1 MYHMILLQNLIQIF
15 VNGILLGVWIKKWSE
30 QEQQSFKVIINL
42 CVVVSTPRFPI
53 LIKLQSFGLYY

>member
-1 MYHMILLQNLIQIF
+1 MTYYMTLTKLNSNF
-15 VNGILLGVWIKKWSE
+15 VNVMLLGVELKKCSE

-53 LIKLQSFGLYY
+53 LIKLQSFCPYY

>member
-1 MYHMILLQNLIQIF
+1 MTYYMTLTKLNSNF
-15 VNGILLGVWIKKWSE
+15 VNVMLLGVELKKCSE

-53 LIKLQSFGLYY
+53 LIKLQSFGPYY